1 MAGEAYTLP
10 TGILPVDQAKPAE
23 NIEEETEKIAESI
36 TAEFRIDPEF
46 RGLIPPLDAVARE
59 ELVRSLQKEGCRDK
73 LVICNLDD
81 QYVLLDGHNRYE
93 ICKELGIQ
101 FETTEIT
108 VSDRIDAKIWI
119 IKNQRAR
126 RNLDESQRAMLAVAL
141 KDLYAE
147 EAKQRQGT
155 RTDLGKKIDKS
166 KAGRSAQKAADDM
179 GVSHQTVMY
188 AEKMAKKGIPELAG
202 LVNSGKVAVSA
213 EANATSLAA
222 EYQQMVVAKVEE
234 KLKDG
239 KHANIPAIIRDLFPK
254 SPENDAEERFTKSK
268 KNLAACLKLLEGIEA
283 TQSKD
288 KLAEMLE
295 LLGRLT
301 ARLNEIGAKPHNQ
314 TSQNAPIASDELQ
327 TEVEEASSEPSSE
340 NSEPTNDEDAG
351 VLDVHSEELANDSTE
366 SYADM
371 PGGWGDY
378 QNAIVESRN
387 YFASHLSLDA

>member
-1 MAGEAYTLP
+1 MAGEVYSLP
-10 TGILPVDQAKPAE
+10 SEIISIGQAKPVV
-23 NIEEETEKIAESI
+23 NIEEETEKIAASI

-73 LVICNLDD
+73 LVICKLDD

-188 AEKMAKKGIPELAG
+188 AEKVAKKGIPKLAE

-213 EANATSLAA
+213 AANATSLAA
-222 EYQQMVVAKVEE
+222 ESQQMVVAKVEE

-283 TQSKD
+283 THSQD

-301 ARLNEIGAKPHNQ
+301 ARLNEIGAKPPDQ
-314 TSQNAPIASDELQ
+314 TSKNAPIASDELQ
-327 TEVEEASSEPSSE
+327 TEIKRESNEPNSD
-340 NSEPTNDEDAG
+340 NSESTYDEDAD
-351 VLDVHSEELANDSTE
+351 VLDGDGEELANDSSDSTD
-366 SYADM
+366 SSADM
-371 PGGWGDY
+371 PEGWEDY
-378 QNAIVESRN
+378 RNAIESETEE
-387 YFASHLSLDA
+387 

>member
-10 TGILPVDQAKPAE
+10 TGILPVDQAKPVE
-23 NIEEETEKIAESI
+23 NIKEETEKVAASI

-73 LVICNLDD
+73 LVICKLDD

-188 AEKMAKKGIPELAG
+188 AEKVAKKGIPELAG

-213 EANATSLAA
+213 AANATSLAA
-222 EYQQMVVAKVEE
+222 ESQQMVVAKVEE

-283 TQSKD
+283 THSQD

-295 LLGRLT
+295 LLGKLT
-301 ARLNEIGAKPHNQ
+301 ARLNEIGAKPPDQ
-314 TSQNAPIASDELQ
+314 TSKNAPTASDDLQ
-327 TEVEEASSEPSSE
+327 TDIEEASSEPNSG
-340 NSEPTNDEDAG
+340 NSESTYDEDAD
-351 VLDVHSEELANDSTE
+351 VLDVDGEELANDSTE
-366 SYADM
+366 SFADM
-371 PGGWGDY
+371 PEGWEEY
-378 QNAIVESRN
+378 QEAIESEN
-387 YFASHLSLDA
+387 ED

>member
-1 MAGEAYTLP
+1 MTGASAVEAEQASLVSYP
-10 TGILPVDQAKPAE
+10 NSFAMDQGKPPEIA
-23 NIEEETEKIAESI
+23 EEETVEPL
-36 TAEFRIDPEF
+36 RIDPEF
-46 RGLIPPLDAVARE
+46 RGLIPPLNPAEKE
-59 ELVRSLQKEGCRDK
+59 ELAKSLQREGCRDK
-73 LVICNLDD
+73 LVVCRLDGEC
-81 QYVLLDGHNRYE
+81 VFLDGHNRYD

-119 IKNQRAR
+119 LKNQSAR

-188 AEKMAKKGIPELAG
+188 AEKVAKKGIPELAG

-213 EANATSLAA
+213 AANATSLAA
-222 EYQQMVVAKVEE
+222 ESQQMVVAKVEE

-239 KHANIPAIIRDLFPK
+239 KRANIPAIIRDLFPK

-283 TQSKD
+283 THSQD

-295 LLGRLT
+295 LLGKLT
-301 ARLNEIGAKPHNQ
+301 ARLNEIGAKPLDQ
-314 TSQNAPIASDELQ
+314 TSQNALIASDDLQ
-327 TEVEEASSEPSSE
+327 TEIKGESSEP
-340 NSEPTNDEDAG
+340 NSDNSTSLNDGAMA
-351 VLDVHSEELANDSTE
+351 VLDDDGEELANDSLHSAE
-366 SYADM
+366 SFADM
-371 PGGWGDY
+371 PEGWEEY
-378 QNAIVESRN
+378 QEAIESEN
-387 YFASHLSLDA
+387 ED